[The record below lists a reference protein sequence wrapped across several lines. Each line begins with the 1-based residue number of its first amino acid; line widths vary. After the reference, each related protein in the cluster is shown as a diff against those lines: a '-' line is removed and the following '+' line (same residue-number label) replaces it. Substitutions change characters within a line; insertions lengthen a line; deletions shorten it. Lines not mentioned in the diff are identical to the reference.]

1 MAIAKQGIT
10 GAFSGKIGSI
20 IGYEVGGQN
29 VMRTV
34 GRRTKPFSAQ
44 ELLNQAK
51 MKAVSEFLRPIK
63 PYVKFGFQQAAP
75 PGSRVGAF
83 QLAQSH
89 TRKNAVELNAANQ
102 PVVNPERV
110 LISTGP
116 LVPPQRCTVL
126 REGNRLVFQ
135 WDFLGQGASDRLVA
149 LLYDG
154 MQFSFFREVG
164 AERSTLTDSW
174 EVDRLHVLKTP
185 VHVYVAFRD
194 TISNRISDSL
204 YCGAV

>member
-10 GAFSGKIGSI
+10 GAFRGKIGSV

-34 GRRTKPFSAQ
+34 GRRTKPFSDR

-63 PYVKFGFQQAAP
+63 PYVKFGFHWAAP
-75 PGSRVGAF
+75 RGSRVGAF

-89 TRKNAVELNAANQ
+89 TRKHAVELDANNQ
-102 PVVNPERV
+102 PFINPEKV

-116 LVPPQRCTVL
+116 LMPPQRCTVS

-135 WDFLGQGASDRLVA
+135 WDFHQEGASDRLLV
-149 LLYDG
+149 LLYDTMLFG
-154 MQFSFFREVG
+154 FFREIG
-164 AERSTLTDSW
+164 AERSALTDTW
-174 EVDRLHVLKTP
+174 EVDRLHVVKTP
-185 VHVYVAFRD
+185 VHVYAAFRN
-194 TISNRISDSL
+194 TISNEISDSV
-204 YCGAV
+204 YCGVV